1 MKSDIEDKKQLKV
14 ELGKLIKSNREVK
27 GDSQRGLAKA
37 IDLPNSNLK
46 YIEDGINAL
55 SPEVYKS
62 IILRL
67 NPNDKEIGR
76 MDYLYSQ
83 IRGTPP
89 PDICEFMIENNEVFN
104 AIRKNKYKLTR
115 AQTGQLNKL
124 LESFAE
130 ENLVYMGRSDIDW
143 KKSNNRSYRSLLDLR
158 LQYQKYN

>member
-46 YIEDGINAL
+46 YIEDGINAP